1 MLSSALISGIIL
13 KTFCEFE
20 GFDLAKDDIKEK
32 ALRDTKR
39 NEIFYSPILSTISPR
54 FVRIFCAKF
63 HFETG
68 RETPVNIK
76 SEKVADRNTKRK

>member
-13 KTFCEFE
+13 KTFSEFE

-39 NEIFYSPILSTISPR
+39 DEIF
-54 FVRIFCAKF
+54 
-63 HFETG
+63 H
-68 RETPVNIK
+68 
-76 SEKVADRNTKRK
+76 

>member
-1 MLSSALISGIIL
+1 MSLIWIVGRLRLVFKMLSSALISGIIL

-39 NEIFYSPILSTISPR
+39 DEIF
-54 FVRIFCAKF
+54 
-63 HFETG
+63 H
-68 RETPVNIK
+68 
-76 SEKVADRNTKRK
+76 